1 MSENYKFYGTKM
13 AELRASRATNR
24 PLLNQLRD
32 LMAFVAQCEAR
43 WI

>member
-1 MSENYKFYGTKM
+1 MSENYKFYGVKM
-13 AELRASRATNR
+13 AELRAYRATNR

-32 LMAFVAQCEAR
+32 LLTFVAQCEAG